1 MKKIIYAGALALCVV
16 IFGALFTNGTLQ
28 FNYPPKENYP
38 VRGVDVSHYQGDID
52 WKTLSETGIK
62 FAYIKA
68 TEGTLSE
75 DECFEANWAGAQE
88 SGLRVGAYHFFSLD
102 SGGAGQAG
110 NFISNVPLVDNML
123 PPVVDVEPY
132 GRYTDIEN
140 VDKEAVVAEL
150 TTYVKAIEEAYGMK
164 PVIYTTRKW
173 EHFIEPAFEG
183 YDFWVRNVYFAP
195 DADYE
200 WTFWQYSNRTKLDGY
215 SGEEKFIDMDVF
227 NGTLDEF
234 EHYPNK

>member
-1 MKKIIYAGALALCVV
+1 MVLCVI
-16 IFGALFTNGTLQ
+16 IFGALFYFGILQ
-28 FNYPPKENYP
+28 FNCPPKDKYP
-38 VRGVDVSHYQGDID
+38 VRGVDVSHYQGEID
-52 WKTLSETGIK
+52 WKTLAGEGIR

-68 TEGTLSE
+68 TEGTFTE
-75 DECFEANWAGAQE
+75 DECFEANWKGAQE

-110 NFISNVPLVDNML
+110 NFIANVSSSSIML

-132 GRYTDIEN
+132 GKYSDIEN

-150 TTYVKAIEEAYGMK
+150 TTFVEAIEECYGMK

-173 EHFIEPAFEG
+173 EHFIAPAFEG

-195 DADYE
+195 EAGYD
-200 WTFWQYSNRTKLDGY
+200 WTFWQYSNRTTLDGY
-215 SGEEKFIDMDVF
+215 NGEEKFIDMNVF
-227 NGTLDEF
+227 NGTAEEF
-234 EHYPNK
+234 EKYPAK